1 MLHVI
6 TLHLARTPGHPEGSA
21 QHGYELHAPLDAT
34 GHIDAEAWQENRELC
49 RVRRYWAGEPDRH
62 GWLVHRAGGAGG
74 ATWCIDYDDARSEDD
89 EFGYRLD
96 SHRFVVGDYV
106 SIRDA
111 EGELLPFRIASVK
124 AKEDRTRP
132 AA

>member
-1 MLHVI
+1 MHVV
-6 TLHLARTPGHPEGSA
+6 TLHLARTREHPEGSTW
-21 QHGYELHAPLDAT
+21 HGYEFCAPLDAT
-34 GHIDAEAWQENRELC
+34 GHLDAEAWHESRELC
-49 RVRRYWAGEPDRH
+49 RVRRFWAGESDRH

-96 SHRFVVGDYV
+96 GHRFITGDYI
-106 SIRDA
+106 SIRDSD
-111 EGELLPFRIASVK
+111 GELLPFRIVSVK
-124 AKEDRTRP
+124 EQDKRTRP